1 MPAATIGAT
10 PSPSPHFPRDS
21 AHRLSVTDELRIYP
35 RRERDVAASTRDFS
49 AELNPEQFAA
59 VSHGEGPL
67 LIIAGAG
74 TGKTRT
80 LVYRVAHLIDR
91 GIAPERILLLTFTRR
106 AAHEMLSRAERLVG
120 TASTRVH
127 GGTFHGTGHRLLR
140 QFGKAAGLASEF
152 SIMDQGDAVDL
163 MGIARANLGVGK
175 KDKRFPKKETLH
187 WLYSRHINTE
197 FPIEDILHG
206 EAPQF
211 LDYSQEIVR
220 IYAEYIARKQERG
233 LLDYD
238 DLLLCW
244 ALMLEHSP
252 ELKTRIAGMYD
263 HLLVD
268 EYQDTNQLQ
277 SRILRGMCGGHRN
290 ITVVGDDAQSIYSF
304 RGATQRNILDFPRHF
319 PGTRLVTLEQNYRST
334 QPILDVTNTVISR
347 ATERFTKN
355 LWTHRAGGERPWLVT
370 VRDEHEQTRFV
381 VDRILELHEEGVPLR
396 EMAVLFR
403 AGYMSAD
410 LEIELANRN
419 VPFEKWGGLKFLEA
433 AHVKDVVAFLRV
445 IDNPRDEVS
454 WYRVL
459 MLMPGIGDTTARQII
474 TSMAERGWDAEALT
488 HWTPPP
494 RARDAHRALAQL
506 LRRLRGTARADTPA
520 PEHNVGTEIDLIR
533 QMYDDLLRDRYDR
546 PEPRLADL
554 DQLRTIAGGFP
565 SRASFLSTIAL
576 EPPQSTQDLAEGTG
590 EEDDD
595 ALVLSTSH
603 SAKGKEWDVVFL
615 IWAVDGWFPMA
626 RATEREDELEEER
639 RLMYVALTRARN
651 HLAVTYPVNVYS
663 TRRGQD
669 YSMDQL
675 SRFLDRGVREKM
687 QRVAVEAP
695 ADMPAAPAP
704 VQSEKIDLLSLLRG
718 RFAPPDHGTSSGPA
732 ARDPAS

>member
-1 MPAATIGAT
+1 M
-10 PSPSPHFPRDS
+10 
-21 AHRLSVTDELRIYP
+21 TDELRIYP
-35 RRERDVAASTRDFS
+35 RRERDIAPATRDFS
-49 AELNPEQFAA
+49 AELNPEQLAA
-59 VSHGEGPL
+59 ASHGEGPL

-91 GIAPERILLLTFTRR
+91 AIAPERILLLTFTRR

-120 TASTRVH
+120 TASTKVH
-127 GGTFHGTGHRLLR
+127 GGTFHATGHRLLR
-140 QFGKAAGLASEF
+140 QFGKGAGLPSQF

-163 MGIARANLGVGK
+163 MGMARANLGVGK
-175 KDKRFPKKETLH
+175 KEKRFPKKETLH
-187 WLYSRHINTE
+187 WLYSRHVNTE
-197 FPIEDILHG
+197 RPIEDLLHE

-211 LDYSQEIVR
+211 LDYAQEIVR
-220 IYAEYIARKQERG
+220 IFAEYISRKQERT
-233 LLDYD
+233 LVDYD

-244 ALMLEHSP
+244 ALLLEHSP
-252 ELKTRIAGMYD
+252 DLATRIAAMYD
-263 HLLVD
+263 HVLVD

-277 SRILRGMCGGHRN
+277 SRILRGMCRTHKN

-319 PGTRLVTLEQNYRST
+319 PGARLVTLEQNYRST

-347 ATERFTKN
+347 APERFTKN
-355 LWTHRAGGERPWLVT
+355 LWTKRAGGERPWLVT

-381 VDRILELHEEGVPLR
+381 VDRVLELHEEGIPLR

-410 LEIELANRN
+410 LEIELTNRN

-459 MLMPGIGDTTARQII
+459 MLMPGIGDTTARVLM
-474 TSMAERGWDAEALT
+474 TSMAERGWDPDALT
-488 HWTPPP
+488 HWTAPP
-494 RARDAHRALAQL
+494 RARDAHRALSQL
-506 LRRLRGTARADTPA
+506 LRRLRGTARADAGPA
-520 PEHNVGTEIDLIR
+520 PEHNVATEIDLIR
-533 QMYDDLLRDRYDR
+533 QLYDDLLRDKYDR

-554 DQLRTIAGGFP
+554 DQLRAIASGFP
-565 SRASFLSTIAL
+565 SRGRFLSTIAL
-576 EPPQSTQDLAEGTG
+576 EPPESTQDLAEGG
-590 EEDDD
+590 GDEDDD

-626 RATEREDELEEER
+626 RSTENEDELEEER

-651 HLAVTYPVNVYS
+651 HLAIAYPVNVYA
-663 TRRGQD
+663 TRRGAD

-675 SRFLDRGVREKM
+675 SRFIDRGVRDKM
-687 QRVAVEAP
+687 QRVAIQAP
-695 ADMPAAPAP
+695 DEPTPLAPP
-704 VQSEKIDLLSLLRG
+704 EPTEKVDLFALLRG
-718 RFAPPDHGTSSGPA
+718 RFGAPEV
-732 ARDPAS
+732 RDPPP